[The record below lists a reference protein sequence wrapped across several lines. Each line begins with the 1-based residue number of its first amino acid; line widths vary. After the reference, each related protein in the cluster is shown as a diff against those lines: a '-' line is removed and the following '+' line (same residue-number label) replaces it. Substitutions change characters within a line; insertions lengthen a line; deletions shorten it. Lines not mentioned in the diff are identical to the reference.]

1 MVANGIVM
9 SKICYLIQLWGGC
22 EEYLLNALQVLQ
34 NRAARAV
41 TGKSWFTPT
50 RLLLKQCKWLSV
62 RQLLVYQTTLL
73 THKVQSSGKPS
84 CLASRMSTA
93 HPYSTR
99 QATAGCIRYGEDIL
113 RTSTL
118 TQNSFRYRAAKCYN
132 SIPPDIRQ
140 VTSVP
145 AFKKKVKQWV
155 LDNVPIS

>member
-1 MVANGIVM
+1 MERTNYNSNQSLVNQLTSRINGLCLISPRATFQTRLMVANGIVM
-9 SKICYLIQLWGGC
+9 SKLCYLIQLWGGC

-62 RQLLVYQTTLL
+62 RQLIVYQTTLL

-99 QATAGCIRYGEDIL
+99 EATTGSIRYGEDFPG
-113 RTSTL
+113 TSTL
-118 TQNSFRYRAAKCYN
+118 TQNSFRY
-132 SIPPDIRQ
+132 
-140 VTSVP
+140 
-145 AFKKKVKQWV
+145 
-155 LDNVPIS
+155 